1 MLLVTCESD
10 YILLDTHA
18 QYHLCRPLDIQ
29 NITRRLNTQ
38 LVALLFILT
47 LQDIT
52 KLIKL
57 CNN

>member
-18 QYHLCRPLDIQ
+18 QYYLCRPLDIQ
-29 NITRRLNTQ
+29 NITRRLNTH
-38 LVALLFILT
+38 LVSLLFILI